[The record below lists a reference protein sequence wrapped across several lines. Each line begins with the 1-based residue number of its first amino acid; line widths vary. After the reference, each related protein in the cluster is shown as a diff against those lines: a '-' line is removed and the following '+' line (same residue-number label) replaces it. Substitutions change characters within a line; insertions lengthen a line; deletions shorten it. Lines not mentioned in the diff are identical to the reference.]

1 MQISKSTCF
10 QPDMAINFN
19 RRDLLKQNKLARFLL
34 ENLKPLIKILI

>member
-10 QPDMAINFN
+10 QLDIAINFN
-19 RRDLLKQNKLARFLL
+19 RCDLLKQNKLARSLL